1 MAKQGYRKILNS
13 HGLRMKYDDCKKT
26 GKASKDY
33 SDGEEFGH
41 IGVTRRKGHFS
52 ILVSGVG
59 RWATYFR
66 KEAWVLAKLLEPYAL
81 SLKIGDLVDER

>member
-1 MAKQGYRKILNS
+1 MARQGYRKILNS
-13 HGLRMKYDDCKKT
+13 HGLRMKYVDSKKT
-26 GKASKDY
+26 GSASKDY

-41 IGVTRRKGHFS
+41 IGVTRKKGHFT

-66 KEAWVLAKLLEPYAL
+66 KEASVLSKLLEPYAL
-81 SLKIGDLVDER
+81 SLTVRDLVDER